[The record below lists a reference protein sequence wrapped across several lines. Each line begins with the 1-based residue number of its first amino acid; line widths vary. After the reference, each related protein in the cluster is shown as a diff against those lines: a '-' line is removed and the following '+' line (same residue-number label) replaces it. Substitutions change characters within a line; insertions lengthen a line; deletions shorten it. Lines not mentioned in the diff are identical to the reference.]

1 MFPPG
6 VPDSESVPMS
16 PLQTVQRMLL
26 LTGLCACLGC
36 GAAAQV
42 DEAARFDRQVET
54 EWRVKWPWVD
64 AAPFF
69 ERGGR
74 YMDSDDTA
82 QTRFDQPHVAPL
94 LKALGEEFEL
104 HWHAMVEPKQRDF
117 ALAVLA
123 ELPSDPTK
131 VDQIM
136 AAIERRQQ
144 TFPGA
149 ILVQCG
155 HRWLSLDFLTPEQ
168 EAFLEGTDQPP
179 PR

>member
-1 MFPPG
+1 MR
-6 VPDSESVPMS
+6 
-16 PLQTVQRMLL
+16 PLQTAQRVLL
-26 LTGLCACLGC
+26 LTSLCTCFGC

-54 EWRVKWPWVD
+54 EWRAKWPWVD
-64 AAPFF
+64 AGPFF

-74 YMDSDDTA
+74 YMDTDDVA
-82 QTRFDQPHVAPL
+82 ETRFDRPHVAPL

-123 ELPSDPTK
+123 ELPPDPTIQDK
-131 VDQIM
+131 IL
-136 AAIERRQQ
+136 AAIERHQS

-149 ILVQCG
+149 ILVQRG

-168 EAFLEGTDQPP
+168 EAFLEGQETPAAN
-179 PR
+179 